1 MLSYKCFVFNYWV
14 QFTYYL
20 TEINHVERNINN
32 ILKQVMLIN
41 INILNVLK
49 QVMMININILD
60 VIKEVMLISNIIAFK
75 QLDDVNDYFNH
86 ITICNVYQYLYCA
99 RKRDLN

>member
-14 QFTYYL
+14 QFTYYP

-32 ILKQVMLIN
+32 ILKQVML
-41 INILNVLK
+41 
-49 QVMMININILD
+49 ININILD

-75 QLDDVNDYFNH
+75 QLDDVNDYYNH